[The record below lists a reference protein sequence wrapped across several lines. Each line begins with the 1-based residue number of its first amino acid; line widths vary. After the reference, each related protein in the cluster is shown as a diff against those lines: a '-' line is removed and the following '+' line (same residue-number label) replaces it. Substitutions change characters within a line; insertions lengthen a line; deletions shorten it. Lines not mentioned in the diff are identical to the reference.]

1 MNASPARAI
10 SGPTALTS
18 WLPAGPTTAT
28 IAEFEVICW
37 VTVVAIEGVSCVS
50 PWTSEIF
57 VLLAEL
63 SMASASSA
71 KCSCSWPSVAT
82 GPVSGPSMP
91 IEATHDLVVVPVPPV
106 AELFELLLP
115 LLPQPATA
123 SAPSAAAAMITRLL
137 IVTASNSH
145 ELHCVGSRGQARL
158 PGGQA
163 SGVAPPRG

>member
-28 IAEFEVICW
+28 IDELEVSCW

-50 PWTSEIF
+50 PWTIEIL
-57 VLLAEL
+57 VLLARL
-63 SMASASSA
+63 SMASASCA

-91 IEATHDLVVVPVPPV
+91 IDATHDLVVVPVPPV
-106 AELFELLLP
+106 EELVELLP